1 LAVNKLVAPLG
12 SDGWMTLIRS
22 VSQPIGITCVDQE
35 GVMVDPKGSKGAP
48 ARGPCRRAGEE
59 HDRGGHGG
67 SGRG

>member
-1 LAVNKLVAPLG
+1 
-12 SDGWMTLIRS
+12 MTLIRS